1 MNRSFSRMP
10 AAVAELKAAVLSVK
24 TPENR
29 FISRTVIE
37 TEISDNPGTY
47 PLLTQM
53 TARFRKA
60 FITNLMK
67 EWFPVWG
74 GSRSS
79 KKGCYVWIV
88 ESGSEVIA

>member
-10 AAVAELKAAVLSVK
+10 DAIAELKTAIRTVK
-24 TPENR
+24 NPDNR

-37 TEISDNPGTY
+37 TEISDNPGEY
-47 PLLTQM
+47 PLLTRM
-53 TARFRKA
+53 TGRFRKA

-74 GSRSS
+74 GSQSS
-79 KKGCYVWIV
+79 KKGFYVWIV
-88 ESGSEVIA
+88 EETGVQA